1 MVTIILETVVAAT
14 VISPLAGYVSYKLNR
29 FLERRRRNKVAK
41 RVLNQ
46 FDNLD
51 QNLAGAHRS
60 AVQESEQSDSR
71 EAVTLATSRL
81 LGVGVG
87 NVSIDSGSAA
97 GEADKMK
104 VARGGWVRVRPDR
117 FNVLAM
123 AAADEA
129 YNEYGARRRSEANDL
144 VTRKFLRDQFRQLED
159 LRAKDMNRLIEVA
172 LPLSY
177 VQPPQREVM
186 TNMWDCPAFEQR
198 THYDGRIFK

>member
-1 MVTIILETVVAAT
+1 M
-14 VISPLAGYVSYKLNR
+14 
-29 FLERRRRNKVAK
+29 AK
-41 RVLNQ
+41 RVLEQ

-51 QNLAGAHRS
+51 LNLAGAHAEVVAES
-60 AVQESEQSDSR
+60 ASSDSR
-71 EAVTLATSRL
+71 EAVAVASARL

-87 NVSIDSGSAA
+87 NVAIDAESAA
-97 GEADKMK
+97 RAADVMRE
-104 VARGGWVRVRPDR
+104 ARGGWVRIRPDR
-117 FNVLAM
+117 FNKLAM

-186 TNMWDCPAFEQR
+186 TVMWDCPAFEQR
-198 THYDGRIFK
+198 TTYDSRIFK

>member
-1 MVTIILETVVAAT
+1 MVTIILETVAAAT
-14 VISPLAGYVSYKLNR
+14 IISPLAGYVSYKLNR

-41 RVLNQ
+41 RVLTQ

-51 QNLAGAHRS
+51 QNLAGAH
-60 AVQESEQSDSR
+60 AVAVKDSEECDSR
-71 EAVTLATSRL
+71 EAVTLATARL

-97 GEADKMK
+97 GEAERMK

-117 FNVLAM
+117 FNTLAM

-198 THYDGRIFK
+198 THYDGRLFK

>member
-1 MVTIILETVVAAT
+1 
-14 VISPLAGYVSYKLNR
+14 
-29 FLERRRRNKVAK
+29 
-41 RVLNQ
+41 VLTQ

-51 QNLAGAHRS
+51 QNLAGAH
-60 AVQESEQSDSR
+60 AVAVKDSEECDSR
-71 EAVTLATSRL
+71 EAVTLATARL

-97 GEADKMK
+97 GEAERMK

-117 FNVLAM
+117 FNTLAM

-198 THYDGRIFK
+198 TQYDGRLFK